1 MRGTSIAGLLLA
13 IAAALLLSGCGY
25 EIVRYA
31 EPVGDA
37 RRIALRP
44 LVNDSFEPGIDT
56 LLEDAMH
63 REFLRRGGLRIVDDP
78 ATADLIVG
86 GAIDSLET
94 RSRSFSS
101 IQFALEYELRLRLEL
116 EVTRQDG
123 TPVPIDGRAF
133 NESEIYLSSADLE
146 VTRTNREEA
155 LRRLAGTVATR
166 LHDALYERIR
176 P

>member
-1 MRGTSIAGLLLA
+1 M
-13 IAAALLLSGCGY
+13 
-25 EIVRYA
+25 VRYA
-31 EPVGDA
+31 DPPGDA

-44 LVNDSFEPGIDT
+44 LVNDTFEPGLDS
-56 LLEDAMH
+56 LLLDAFH
-63 REFLRRGGLRIVDDP
+63 REFLRRGGLRIVEDP

-86 GAIDSLET
+86 GSIESLQT
-94 RSRSFSS
+94 RGRSFSS
-101 IQFALEYELRLRLEL
+101 IQFALEYRMRMRLRL

-133 NESEIYLSSADLE
+133 SETEIYLSSSDLE

-155 LRRLAGTVATR
+155 LRRLAGTMATR
-166 LHDALYERIR
+166 LHDVLYERVQ